1 MAKLTARQKRFI
13 GEYLVDLN
21 ATQAALRAG
30 YSEKSAGK
38 IGFQLLEKTRV
49 QEEIDK
55 AMRAREKRT
64 NITQDMVLEEYRQL
78 GFSKIT
84 DYLTVR
90 TERILVGRDMET
102 NEPISEIRQL
112 LILKDTSEIPE
123 DKLAAIAEIKETQHG
138 LSFKLH
144 DKKGALDSIAKHL
157 GMFIERLEHTG
168 KDGGPIETKAKVN
181 LTSLTDEELEVL
193 ESIVNKSA
201 KPSNTDRD

>member
-112 LILKDTSEIPE
+112 LILKDTSEIPK

-157 GMFIERLEHTG
+157 GMFVERLEHTG
-168 KDGGPIETKAKVN
+168 KDGGPIETKTKVN